1 MATIVNLLVGGPTAN
16 YPADLTTIP
25 GPWVGADRGALRL
38 VKRGIQPVMVV
49 GDFDSIDAAELQT
62 VKDALV
68 GAVVVK
74 PDQDHTDTQL
84 AIKSI
89 FEQLQPDKVHL
100 YGATGGRLDHLLAN
114 MWLVLDPVFR
124 QWAPQ
129 IKLIDKQNSVRFFLP
144 GDYQITKE
152 ADKRYLAFVPLMPM
166 HLTLPDEKYQLDAA
180 YNAYPISWASN
191 EFSGNT
197 GHFSFDAGVLAVIQ
211 SRDDSMADA

>member
-62 VKDALV
+62 VKEALV

-89 FEQLQPDKVHL
+89 FEQLQPDEVHL

-129 IKLIDKQNSVRFFLP
+129 IKLIDKQNSVQFFLP